1 MAYREEHDI
10 GRLAWVGPQ
19 SESAFLVTS
28 KAVCYHAVGG
38 RFQYKGR
45 VGGIRAVL
53 PTSQVGQAAA
63 KPGLAYGNSLGPC
76 LAQPINLVRLEPGL
90 YSLGRPAWPRPAYS

>member
-19 SESAFLVTS
+19 SESAFLVTG

-53 PTSQVGQAAA
+53 PTGQVGQAAA
-63 KPGLAYGNSLGPC
+63 KPACMAQASLLLASHH
-76 LAQPINLVRLEPGL
+76 AVSTARIHH
-90 YSLGRPAWPRPAYS
+90 

>member
-19 SESAFLVTS
+19 SESAFLVTG

-53 PTSQVGQAAA
+53 PTGLWEFSRAL
-63 KPGLAYGNSLGPC
+63 PG
-76 LAQPINLVRLEPGL
+76 
-90 YSLGRPAWPRPAYS
+90 PAYKLGKA